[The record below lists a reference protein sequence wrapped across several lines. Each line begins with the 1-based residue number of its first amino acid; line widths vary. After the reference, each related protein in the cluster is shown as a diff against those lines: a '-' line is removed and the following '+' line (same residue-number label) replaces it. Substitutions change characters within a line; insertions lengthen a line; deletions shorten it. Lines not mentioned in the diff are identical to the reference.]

1 MSYSD
6 RYKPR
11 IASLIIASIF
21 PAIVI
26 VVEFATGLC
35 ASAFFDPMPTIGHLL
50 LIALVPIINFLL
62 WQALQRDDVAPAWLL
77 VAGGVSIAI
86 AASYSLLFLPML
98 PFALVA
104 ILFLGIGLLPFAPV
118 AGLVLSMRWTNEAAS
133 LRTRGWRSVIGG
145 FALGVFALLLVDLPA
160 TITEIALD
168 RYRGDAE
175 DRRSAVALMRA
186 LGDRDMLLRQ
196 SYGDTARA
204 SGVASFLVSGWSF
217 GVFRNEERP
226 TGAARE
232 LYYRVT
238 GKAFNAVP
246 RPRQGV
252 GDRARLFAWDDD
264 RGGEEVG
271 GRVPNLALTGS
282 RIDGSVAARDNLAY
296 VEWTI
301 DLANSGEAQQEARFT
316 VALPEGA
323 VATRATLWVNGE
335 PREASIAGRGETRAA
350 YAAVVNASR
359 DPLLI
364 TTDGAQRLLVQAFPI
379 QPDATMRL
387 RIGVTAPFA
396 IAPDGRR
403 TLALP
408 AIVERNFDLASGLRH
423 AVWIEGPETTR
434 TMLPDSAL
442 LAGRF
447 RIGLPQVTTP
457 TETLG
462 GVPAQQGG
470 TAALT
475 VTQRIERVAA
485 PRGPVMLVVDSSA
498 DMTKIATALPPALAA
513 IAPGR
518 MVGLMVAGDA
528 PRLVAVRPWSLDQ
541 AARIRTALAEIRF
554 RGGQDDRAALAA
566 ALQAL
571 PRADATLLWLHGAQP
586 VRFTSPEPALEQAL
600 DRLPG
605 LPRLVRYQVTPG
617 RAMTLEGNRWFD
629 GAQFPSPSGDLARDL
644 RALLTNVAGDVPRW
658 SVVRAPVAGG
668 TPTGSPHIVRL
679 WAAEK
684 LAGQRISRGKERE
697 AGIALAHRL
706 NIVTP
711 ISGAVV
717 LETNRDYGA
726 NGLPV
731 PDPDAVPTVPEP
743 ETWALLI
750 LIALASAWLLK
761 RQRGLAGAT
770 A

>member
-6 RYKPR
+6 RFRPR
-11 IASLIIASIF
+11 TGSLVVASIF

-26 VVEFATGLC
+26 VIECTTGLC
-35 ASAFFDPMPTIGHLL
+35 AGMFFDPVPTIGHLL
-50 LIALVPIINFLL
+50 LIALVPGVNFLL
-62 WQALQRDDVAPAWLL
+62 WRALQREQAVPAWLL
-77 VAGGVSIAI
+77 AAGGASIAI

-104 ILFLGIGLLPFAPV
+104 TLFLGIGLLPFAPL
-118 AGLVLSMRWTNEAAS
+118 AAFALAARWTNDAAV
-133 LRTRGWRSVIGG
+133 LRPRGGRIAVSG
-145 FALGVFALLLVDLPA
+145 FALGVLALLLVDLPA
-160 TITEIALD
+160 TVTQIALD

-204 SGVASFLVSGWSF
+204 SGVASFLVSGWTH
-217 GVFRNEERP
+217 GLFRNEERP

-238 GKAFNAVP
+238 GRAFNDVA
-246 RPRQGV
+246 RPGYGV
-252 GDRARLFAWDDD
+252 RGRARLFAWDDD

-271 GRVPNLALTGS
+271 GRVPDLALTGS

-296 VEWTI
+296 LEWTI
-301 DLANSGEAQQEARFT
+301 DLANGGEAQQEARFR

-335 PREASIAGRGETRAA
+335 AREASIAGRGETRAA
-350 YAAVVNASR
+350 YTGVVSASR
-359 DPLLI
+359 DPLLV

-379 QPDATMRL
+379 QPRATMRL

-408 AIVERNFDLASGLRH
+408 ALVERNFDLASDLRH
-423 AVWIEGPETTR
+423 AVWIEGAATTR
-434 TMLPDSAL
+434 TMLPDAAL

-447 RIGLPQVTTP
+447 RLGLPPVTAP
-457 TETLG
+457 SQTLG
-462 GVPAQQGG
+462 GVPALGK
-470 TAALT
+470 AAGM
-475 VTQRIERVAA
+475 VVAQRIERLAA

-498 DMTKIATALPPALAA
+498 DMAGIASALPHALAA

-518 MVGLMVAGDA
+518 PVGLVVAGDE
-528 PRLVAVRPWSLDQ
+528 PQTVAVRPWSPEQ
-541 AARIRTALAEIRF
+541 AARVRAALATVRF
-554 RGGQDDRAALAA
+554 RGGQDDRAALAN
-566 ALQAL
+566 ALRAL

-600 DRLPG
+600 DRLPA

-617 RAMTLEGNRWFD
+617 RAMTLGGNRWFD
-629 GAQFPSPSGDLARDL
+629 GARLPSPSGDLAADL
-644 RALLTNVAGDVPRW
+644 RAVLTEVAGDAPRW
-658 SVVRAPVAGG
+658 GVARAPAAGG
-668 TPTGSPHIVRL
+668 ETTGSAHIVRL
-679 WAAEK
+679 WAAEQ
-684 LAGQRISRGKERE
+684 LAGKTGSRGKERE

-706 NIVTP
+706 NLITP

-717 LETNRDYGA
+717 LETDRDYGA

-743 ETWALLI
+743 GTWALLI
-750 LIALASAWLLK
+750 LIALAGAWLLK
-761 RQRGLAGAT
+761 RQRAFAGAR